1 MVDIMTFEKNLQA
14 KKADALAAYK
24 AAKADFLKTV
34 TSENLKGDFE
44 KWKIFC
50 SKKADCMKLGR
61 KNLARLAVP
70 GFDSPACFTL

>member
-1 MVDIMTFEKNLQA
+1 MTFEKNLQA
-14 KKADALAAYK
+14 KKVDVLAAYK

-50 SKKADCMKLGR
+50 GKKADCMKLGVR
-61 KNLARLAVP
+61 I
-70 GFDSPACFTL
+70 

>member
-1 MVDIMTFEKNLQA
+1 MTFEKNLQA

-44 KWKIFC
+44 KC
-50 SKKADCMKLGR
+50 RLYEVGR

-70 GFDSPACFTL
+70 GFDSPACSCPARDNIKIYGG